1 MRDYLNVVVNSS
13 KIEILVVGGGFVG
26 LTLAAKLL
34 QNSNTNLTVLE
45 NNLDKISKFRIK
57 EYGIFEPGLNEAFNS
72 GIDKN
77 RLRFVSDLSELKF
90 DLAFICINTS
100 KGELNRIDK
109 LSDLIDTLTKH
120 LVSSGH
126 IYIRSTVP
134 VGTTTK
140 IYKSLK
146 ASLRNDIMI
155 FYAPERTAEGMALSE
170 LDSLPQIIGSP
181 VLSEVEIG
189 TKMLSSLGFEVIE
202 TRNSETAE
210 FIKCICN
217 IWRDTTF
224 AISNEFAM
232 FAEDLNLDIFE
243 IIEKA
248 NFRYPR
254 SKIPKPGPVGG
265 PCLSK
270 DTYLFLESLN
280 EVLANDSII
289 LKSRK
294 QNENLVNIASKVI
307 SDFISNNTNQ
317 NKICF
322 LGAAFKGKPRTN
334 DFRNS
339 FTQELINVIKDK
351 HFEIRVWDPTLISDD
366 LFEYSVYFEKELRD
380 KETNI
385 VVIGNNADFIID
397 THALDF
403 LKALPPTALIVDM
416 WGVTRSIENIQAQI
430 YRFGVKA

>member
-1 MRDYLNVVVNSS
+1 MRDCLNVVVNSS

-45 NNLDKISKFRIK
+45 NNLEKISKFRIK
-57 EYGIFEPGLNEAFNS
+57 EYGIFEPGLDEAFNS

-90 DLAFICINTS
+90 DLAFICINTG

-109 LSDLIDTLTKH
+109 LIDLIDILTKH
-120 LVSSGH
+120 LVNSGH
-126 IYIRSTVP
+126 IYLRSTVP

-140 IYKSLK
+140 IHKSLK

-202 TRNSETAE
+202 TRNSDSAE

-224 AISNEFAM
+224 AISNEFAI

-270 DTYLFLESLN
+270 DTYLFLESLS
-280 EVLANDSII
+280 EVLANNSII

-307 SDFISNNTNQ
+307 SDFVSNNTSQ
-317 NKICF
+317 DKVCF

-339 FTQELINVIKDK
+339 FTQELIHVIKDK
-351 HFEIRVWDPTLISDD
+351 NLEIRVWDPTLISDD
-366 LFEYSVYFEKELRD
+366 LFEYSVYFEKELRGKD
-380 KETNI
+380 TNI

-397 THALDF
+397 NYALDF
-403 LKALPPTALIVDM
+403 LKSLPPTSLIVDM
-416 WGVTRSIENIQAQI
+416 WGVTRNIENIQAQI
-430 YRFGVKA
+430 YRFGIKA

>member
-34 QNSNTNLTVLE
+34 QNSNTNLVVLE
-45 NNLDKISKFRIK
+45 NNLEKISKFRIK
-57 EYGIFEPGLNEAFNS
+57 EYGIFEPGLDEAFNS

-109 LSDLIDTLTKH
+109 LSDLIDTLIKH
-120 LVSSGH
+120 LVNSGH
-126 IYIRSTVP
+126 IYLRSTVP

-140 IYKSLK
+140 IHKSLK

-155 FYAPERTAEGMALSE
+155 FYAPERTAEGMALIE

-181 VLSEVEIG
+181 VLGEVEIG

-202 TRNSETAE
+202 TGNSDSAE

-270 DTYLFLESLN
+270 DTYLFLESLSK
-280 EVLANDSII
+280 VLANDSII

-307 SDFISNNTNQ
+307 SDFVSNNTSQ
-317 NKICF
+317 DKVCF

-339 FTQELINVIKDK
+339 FTQELIHVIKDK
-351 HFEIRVWDPTLISDD
+351 NFEIRVWDPTLISGD
-366 LFEYSVYFEKELRD
+366 LFEYSVYFEKELRVKD
-380 KETNI
+380 TNI

-397 THALDF
+397 TYALDF
-403 LKALPPTALIVDM
+403 LKSLPPTALIVDM
-416 WGVTRSIENIQAQI
+416 WGVTRDIENIEAQI
-430 YRFGVKA
+430 YRFGIKA

>member
-1 MRDYLNVVVNSS
+1 MRDCLNVVVNSS

-45 NNLDKISKFRIK
+45 NNLEKISKFRIK
-57 EYGIFEPGLNEAFNS
+57 EYGIFEPGLDEAFNS

-90 DLAFICINTS
+90 DLAFICINTG

-109 LSDLIDTLTKH
+109 LIDLIDILTKH
-120 LVSSGH
+120 LVNSGH
-126 IYIRSTVP
+126 IYLRSTVP

-140 IYKSLK
+140 IHKSLK

-202 TRNSETAE
+202 TRNSDSAE

-224 AISNEFAM
+224 AISNEFAI

-270 DTYLFLESLN
+270 DTYLFLESLS
-280 EVLANDSII
+280 EVLANNSII

-307 SDFISNNTNQ
+307 SDFVSNNTSQ
-317 NKICF
+317 DKVCF

-339 FTQELINVIKDK
+339 FTQELIHVIKDK
-351 HFEIRVWDPTLISDD
+351 NLEIRVWDPTLISDD
-366 LFEYSVYFEKELRD
+366 LFEYSVYFEKELRGKD
-380 KETNI
+380 TNI

-397 THALDF
+397 NYALDF
-403 LKALPPTALIVDM
+403 LKSLPPTSLIVDM
-416 WGVTRSIENIQAQI
+416 WGVTRSIEDIQAQI
-430 YRFGVKA
+430 YRFGIKA

>member
-1 MRDYLNVVVNSS
+1 MRDCLNVVVNSS

-45 NNLDKISKFRIK
+45 NNLEKISKFRIK
-57 EYGIFEPGLNEAFNS
+57 EYGIFEPGLDEAFNS

-90 DLAFICINTS
+90 DLAFICINTG

-109 LSDLIDTLTKH
+109 LIDLIDILTKH
-120 LVSSGH
+120 LVNSGH
-126 IYIRSTVP
+126 IYLRSTVP

-140 IYKSLK
+140 IHKSLK

-202 TRNSETAE
+202 TRNSDSAE

-224 AISNEFAM
+224 AISNEFAI

-270 DTYLFLESLN
+270 DTYLFLESLS
-280 EVLANDSII
+280 EVLANNSII

-307 SDFISNNTNQ
+307 SDFVSNNTSQ
-317 NKICF
+317 DKVCF

-339 FTQELINVIKDK
+339 FTQELIHVIKDK
-351 HFEIRVWDPTLISDD
+351 NLEIRVWDPTLISDD
-366 LFEYSVYFEKELRD
+366 LFEYSVYFEKELRGKD
-380 KETNI
+380 TNI

-397 THALDF
+397 NYALDF
-403 LKALPPTALIVDM
+403 LKSLPPTSLIVDM
-416 WGVTRSIENIQAQI
+416 WGVTRNIENIQAQI